1 MTDALGLELEKLLA
15 GLDLNRWD
23 IAVSEYL
30 DRTDQPNELFNLL
43 SGGWLRAVV
52 VPAQRTNLLQHSVG
66 LVEQWDAAHYP
77 RRRHKGT
84 PYYFLGMGY
93 ILLGDIDRGFLYMH
107 LAFREDQLLTGTAA
121 PLQPAMRFVTV
132 DASSDQQAFKDE
144 VDAYAAFI
152 ETRMQRYRDLTGGAL
167 TLPAL
172 RQRVILDQR
181 LWDDMFH
188 LVYATARIRRLE
200 AWGHVSTATSFGVN
214 LMAQALADLCLVAEQ
229 WLRLG
234 WPIKHGLF
242 FMLAV
247 RYLGKTGYAGTADA
261 TMKSVSKAS
270 KVPGAWA
277 ATVEEL
283 LDGVFLAGGR
293 VLDQREADTAIAYLI
308 RNSSAHSVKA
318 DPILAT
324 RFEEIESRI
333 YASVFGILEHL
344 P

>member
-1 MTDALGLELEKLLA
+1 MTDVLGPELEKLLA
-15 GLDLNRWD
+15 GLDLDRWD
-23 IAVSEYL
+23 NAVNEYF
-30 DRTDQPNELFNLL
+30 DRTSQPNEVFNIL
-43 SGGWLRAVV
+43 SGAWLRNVV
-52 VPAQRTNLLQHSVG
+52 APALRPNLLQHTVG
-66 LVEQWDAAHYP
+66 LAEEWDDAHSP
-77 RRRHKGT
+77 NRRHKGT

-107 LAFREDQLLTGTAA
+107 LAFREDQLLTGTAD
-121 PLQPAMRFVTV
+121 PVQPAMRFVTV

-152 ETRMQRYRDLTGGAL
+152 ETRMQRYRDLTGNAL
-167 TLPAL
+167 TLSAL
-172 RQRVILDQR
+172 RQKVIPDQR

-200 AWGHVSTATSFGVN
+200 AWGHVSTATPFGVN
-214 LMAQALADLCLVAEQ
+214 LMAQGLADLCLVAEQ

-234 WPIKHGLF
+234 WPSKGLF
-242 FMLAV
+242 FQLAV
-247 RYLGKTGYAGTADA
+247 NYLGATGYAGTADA
-261 TMKSVSKAS
+261 TMQAVSKAS

-277 ATVEEL
+277 TTVEEL
-283 LDGVFLAGGR
+283 LGGVFLADGR
-293 VLDQREADTAIAYLI
+293 AVDQREADIALAYLI
-308 RNSSAHSVKA
+308 RNSSAHNVKA

-324 RFEEIESRI
+324 RFEDIESRI